1 VIIIAGDHYAVDLV
15 KKIEQYLNK
24 NNQEFK
30 NVGTMDAQKRVAL
43 QKIIPAITMPIQS
56 GKANWGILICGTGV
70 GVEIGANRFKGIR
83 ASLCIDAKQAEFAK
97 VYDNA
102 NVLCLSSWLNN
113 NPDDILQAWFGS
125 KFDENA
131 NRAQMIKDFD
141 KWG

>member
-1 VIIIAGDHYAVDLV
+1 MIIIASDHYAVDLI
-15 KKIEQYLNK
+15 KKIEWYLNK

-30 NVGTMDAQKRVAL
+30 NIGTVDAKKKIAL
-43 QKIIPAITMPIQS
+43 QKIIPAVTTPIQA
-56 GKANWGILICGTGV
+56 GKTDCGILICGTGV